1 MAGGESL
8 SILQLPGSAPID
20 CNVRKELVS
29 SRYTYRDGGD
39 NNLMDFIDEGEV
51 VDGDLL
57 GGESE
62 EMEFGEVER
71 GESRR
76 SMFAATAAMPKAD
89 GLRSLTPISS
99 AVADKP
105 LIECH
110 VKHSSWMGERDFVV
124 FVVGRHRVDSG
135 IYGMGG
141 TGGSG
146 TYGIYGI
153 YLWNFRR
160 SLPTD

>member
-1 MAGGESL
+1 M
-8 SILQLPGSAPID
+8 I
-20 CNVRKELVS
+20 
-29 SRYTYRDGGD
+29 
-39 NNLMDFIDEGEV
+39 FIDEGEV

-62 EMEFGEVER
+62 EMEFSEVER
-71 GESRR
+71 GERRR
-76 SMFAATAAMPKAD
+76 STFAARNCSYAQSGWITLAYAD
-89 GLRSLTPISS
+89 KL

-110 VKHSSWMGERDFVV
+110 VKHSSWMGKRDFVV

>member
-1 MAGGESL
+1 MEICWGEKVKRWSL
-8 SILQLPGSAPID
+8 VRLKEEKEEDRRLPP
-20 CNVRKELVS
+20 E
-29 SRYTYRDGGD
+29 
-39 NNLMDFIDEGEV
+39 
-51 VDGDLL
+51 
-57 GGESE
+57 
-62 EMEFGEVER
+62 
-71 GESRR
+71 
-76 SMFAATAAMPKAD
+76 TAAMPKAD

-110 VKHSSWMGERDFVV
+110 VKHSSWMGKRDFVV

-160 SLPTD
+160 SLPTDYGSTSKIRERPKVAVEHE